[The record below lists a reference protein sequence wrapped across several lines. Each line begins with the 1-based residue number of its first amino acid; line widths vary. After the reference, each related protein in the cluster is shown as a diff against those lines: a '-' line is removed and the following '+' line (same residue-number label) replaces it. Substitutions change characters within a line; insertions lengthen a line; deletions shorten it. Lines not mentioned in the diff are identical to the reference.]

1 MDAHLL
7 KSRATRTI
15 WVLLLIEFLDELVFG
30 AREAAWPLISRDLGL
45 TYAQIGVLLGVPLL
59 FSNVVEPILGILA
72 DVWRRRALIL
82 GGGLCFVGAL
92 LLTGFSQGFTTLLVA
107 FMVFG
112 PASGAFVSLAQAT
125 LMDLAPHRHEQ
136 NMARWTFAGSV
147 GVLAGSLAIGAL
159 AWLGWGWR
167 GLFLAF
173 AALAA
178 LLVAVAWRQP
188 LDKPGAVVASPLAGL
203 RQGLP
208 AALALLRRAKVV
220 RWLLL
225 LEFSD
230 LMLDI
235 LLGFLALYFVDVTGA
250 TPAQAGLAVTVWT
263 GVGLLGD
270 FLLIPLLERVSGL
283 RYLRLSALLEL
294 LLFSAFL
301 LAPGY
306 GVRLA
311 LIGLLGFFNAGWYS
325 ILQGRL
331 YSTLPEQSGAVLA
344 LKNVSGLFGALIP
357 LALGLVAQRA
367 GLGPTMWL
375 LLLGPVALLVGLPSG
390 QRGSEVGDQRSETR
404 D

>member
-1 MDAHLL
+1 
-7 KSRATRTI
+7 
-15 WVLLLIEFLDELVFG
+15 
-30 AREAAWPLISRDLGL
+30 
-45 TYAQIGVLLGVPLL
+45 
-59 FSNVVEPILGILA
+59 
-72 DVWRRRALIL
+72 
-82 GGGLCFVGAL
+82 
-92 LLTGFSQGFTTLLVA
+92 
-107 FMVFG
+107 
-112 PASGAFVSLAQAT
+112 
-125 LMDLAPHRHEQ
+125 
-136 NMARWTFAGSV
+136 
-147 GVLAGSLAIGAL
+147 
-159 AWLGWGWR
+159 
-167 GLFLAF
+167 
-173 AALAA
+173 
-178 LLVAVAWRQP
+178 
-188 LDKPGAVVASPLAGL
+188 
-203 RQGLP
+203 
-208 AALALLRRAKVV
+208 
-220 RWLLL
+220 
-225 LEFSD
+225 
-230 LMLDI
+230 MLDI
-235 LLGFLALYFVDVTGA
+235 LLGFLALYFVDVAGA

-301 LAPGY
+301 LAPGF

-367 GLGPTMWL
+367 GLGATMWL

-390 QRGSEVGDQRSETR
+390 QRETDIGDQRLETR

>member
-1 MDAHLL
+1 MMQR
-7 KSRATRTI
+7 RATRTI

-30 AREAAWPLISRDLGL
+30 AREAAWPPISRDLGL
-45 TYAQIGVLLGVPLL
+45 SYAQIGVLLGIPILV
-59 FSNVVEPILGILA
+59 SNLIEPILGILA
-72 DVWRRRALIL
+72 DVWRRRVLIL
-82 GGGLCFVGAL
+82 SGGLCFIGAL
-92 LLTGFSQGFTTLLVA
+92 LLTGFSRGFTTLLAA

-125 LMDLAPHRHEQ
+125 LMDLAPNRHEQ

-159 AWLGWGWR
+159 AWLGWSWR

-178 LLVAVAWRQP
+178 LLVALAWCQP
-188 LDKPGAVVASPLAGL
+188 LDKPGAVLISPLAGL

-208 AALALLRRAKVV
+208 GALALLRRTEVV
-220 RWLLL
+220 RWLVL

-235 LLGFLALYFVDVTGA
+235 LLGFLALYFVDVAGA
-250 TPAQAGLAVTVWT
+250 TPAQAGLAVTVWS

-301 LAPGY
+301 LTPSFGA
-306 GVRLA
+306 RLA

-331 YSTLPEQSGAVLA
+331 YSALPEQSGAVLA
-344 LKNVSGLFGALIP
+344 LKNVSGLLGGLIP

-367 GLGPTMWL
+367 GLGATMWL
-375 LLLGPVALLVGLPSG
+375 LLLGPVALLVGLPPG
-390 QRGSEVGDQRSETR
+390 ARGSEVEAQRLETR